1 MPVYT
6 YMTYKEKVKE
16 EKTLSFSVQEF
27 PVLRETPKKSGLH

>member
-6 YMTYKEKVKE
+6 YMTYKEKVKRGV
-16 EKTLSFSVQEF
+16 SFSVQEF